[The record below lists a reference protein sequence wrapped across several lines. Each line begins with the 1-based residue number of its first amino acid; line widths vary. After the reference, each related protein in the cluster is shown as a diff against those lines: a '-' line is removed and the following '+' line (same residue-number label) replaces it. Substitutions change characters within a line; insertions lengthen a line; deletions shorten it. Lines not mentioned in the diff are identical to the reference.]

1 MELRQYGRIIR
12 RRIWIPILLLIVV
25 AAVSLITAKPPPPT
39 YTASMKFIIGV
50 EPERMPDEFNYDGYY
65 AGISSEFIAD
75 DLSAV
80 IGSQA
85 FIEDIN
91 RHLADMGSTVQLS
104 PGAVSGLTFGDRQH
118 RVLQVTLSWPDPN
131 ELQAIGQAVVQAIE
145 EDSPKYIAQFNTY
158 DSQVIVLDR
167 PVTPVPVP
175 PSLTQRLDLP
185 IRLILALVAG
195 VALIFLLDYLDTSV
209 RVGSELEQMDIPVL
223 AEVPRQK

>member
-1 MELRQYGRIIR
+1 MELRQYWRIIR
-12 RRIWIPILLLIVV
+12 RRIWIPSLLLIVV
-25 AAVSLITAKPPPPT
+25 AAVSLLTTKTPPPT

-50 EPERMPDEFNYDGYY
+50 EPERLLDQFNYDGYY

-91 RHLADMGSTVQLS
+91 RHLAEMGSGVQLS

-118 RVLQVTLSWPDPN
+118 RVLQVTLSWPDPA
-131 ELQAIGQAVVQAIE
+131 ELQAIGEAVVQAIE
-145 EDSPKYIAQFNTY
+145 ADSPKYIAQFNSY

-167 PVTPVPVP
+167 PLIPVPIPV
-175 PSLTQRLDLP
+175 SLTQRLDLP

-195 VALIFLLDYLDTSV
+195 VGLIFLLDYLDTSV
-209 RVGSELEQMDIPVL
+209 RAGGELEQMGIPVL
-223 AEVPRQK
+223 AEVPKQK